1 MKDLDER
8 QQEEQEKLLAWA
20 ALKDWLCSEDFKER
34 APADYVWK
42 QTSLGREV
50 EARRAEQGTWWY
62 KGDKRGAE
70 LWHLFFRVPEVWKEQ
85 GWVSFETVY
94 DGRPRRVEYSS
105 STLSKARG
113 LYRDGHQFETPDS
126 SYRWAESVLG
136 EKVRKRYSYLV
147 VLSAS
152 VYREWVEEVGG
163 ETLEGKTRR
172 DLAELLGVSKGLANG
187 LTRWLVSTGTWREH
201 RDKNGRR
208 ELRRV
213 NP

>member
-1 MKDLDER
+1 MKDFTKKQLEEDER
-8 QQEEQEKLLAWA
+8 LLAWT
-20 ALKDWLCSEDFKER
+20 ALKEWLCSDDFKER
-34 APADYVWK
+34 ALADFVFK
-42 QTSLGREV
+42 HTSLGQEV
-50 EARRAEQGTWWY
+50 EARKNEHWQWW
-62 KGDKRGAE
+62 KGDERGKQLE
-70 LWHLFFRVPEVWKEQ
+70 HLVDKLREVWVEE
-85 GWVSFETVY
+85 GWVAFETVY

-136 EKVRKRYSYLV
+136 EKVRTRYNYVV
-147 VLSAS
+147 VLSAA

-163 ETLEGKTRR
+163 ETLEGKTRSE
-172 DLAELLGVSKGLANG
+172 LAELLGVGKELANS
-187 LTRWLVSTGTWREH
+187 LARWLASTGAWTER
-201 RDKNGRR
+201 RDKTGRR